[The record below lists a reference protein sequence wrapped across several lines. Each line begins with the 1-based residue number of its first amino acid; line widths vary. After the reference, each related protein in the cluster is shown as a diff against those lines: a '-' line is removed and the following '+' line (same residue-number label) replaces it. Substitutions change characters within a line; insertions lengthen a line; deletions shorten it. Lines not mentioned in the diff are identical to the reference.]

1 MALSTEY
8 ISSKPIK
15 EKAEHY
21 ISGPQFMSDISEYY
35 KYDEMKENLD
45 KNDKSPEAR
54 EIRRNAKKYF
64 EKCGL
69 AISMMI
75 NGLAKN
81 PKFSGY
87 TWKDEMIADA
97 LVKCTKALI
106 GKKFDPSRKYNPFS
120 YFNRIAWREFLR
132 RINLEKQ
139 NVKVRTEYGQEFL
152 RSFAKENT
160 DSPIYI
166 KPVFSS
172 SLGEF
177 YNAENEI
184 TMESYDD

>member
-45 KNDKSPEAR
+45 KTDKSPEAK

-106 GKKFDPSRKYNPFS
+106 GKKFEPSRKYNPFS

-184 TMESYDD
+184 TMETYDD